1 MRRTSSIPTI
11 MSSTCVTVVCDVA
24 GVLECEQPDISITAQ
39 QAIAVDRNAVL
50 GIGLFCRHRK
60 FEAMSVS

>member
-1 MRRTSSIPTI
+1 
-11 MSSTCVTVVCDVA
+11 MSSTCVTVLCDVA
-24 GVLECEQPDISITAQ
+24 GVLDCEQPDISITAQ